1 MRGARRAI
9 AAASFAV
16 ALLVA
21 CSTRPAGLELI
32 IATDLKAPDDF
43 DTMHLHVS
51 QDGTPAADD
60 IPLDE
65 PGTAPFPVTFA
76 IAAGSRADQEAIID
90 VSLLKA
96 GQVVVSR
103 QAQVQ
108 VPKDRVAELT
118 LVLGKKC
125 VGVTCQAGETCDPQP
140 AAGAGECVPI
150 VVDPAALPT
159 FTPADVD
166 AAAVAT
172 SPGVTQ
178 SGSGGGSGSGSGDA
192 AMAADIAIG
201 NGAADATP
209 EDAVDDAV
217 ITDVSIDDGVTNPPA
232 DVPCVPTSSTEIC
245 TNGIDDN
252 CDGLVDCAELS
263 CQMAGYACV
272 GSPPAGWSGPD
283 LFWTGSA
290 GATAPACPAGYQ
302 SMNGYSGPTG
312 TNGSCACTCVATG
325 QACTATVT
333 FHTDQTCAVNPAC
346 RSVTVMTMSGNG
358 ACTPI
363 TPTSNCGPDGSFAV
377 AGGVPAPS
385 VGTCTPQVTKTSG
398 SAEGWTSAA
407 RVCTAIADVPGGC
420 AAGGQQCVLESPS
433 TFGAAICV
441 HQSGDASCPAGY
453 PTKSVIYGGE
463 TDMRGCGP
471 CTCSSKP
478 TGGSCA
484 GTISIWGDLAGGC
497 SGAAADTYT
506 LGATCSAYAG
516 ASNNPAYAQ
525 GNFTVTPGTCTVVTQ
540 PTPTGA
546 VIATGPTTVCCTN

>member
-96 GQVVVSR
+96 GQIVVSR

-166 AAAVAT
+166 AAAAAT
-172 SPGVTQ
+172 SPGATL
-178 SGSGGGSGSGSGDA
+178 SGSGGGSGSDSGDA

-201 NGAADATP
+201 NDAAEAIA

-217 ITDVSIDDGVTNPPA
+217 ITDVSIDDWMTNPPA
-232 DVPCVPTSSTEIC
+232 DVPCAPTSSTENC

-252 CDGLVDCAELS
+252 CDGLVDCAEPS
-263 CQMAGYACV
+263 CQTAGYACV
-272 GSPPAGWSGPD
+272 GAAPAGWSGPD
-283 LFWTGSA
+283 LFWTGAA
-290 GATAPACPAGYQ
+290 GATAPACPAG
-302 SMNGYSGPTG
+302 
-312 TNGSCACTCVATG
+312 
-325 QACTATVT
+325 
-333 FHTDQTCAVNPAC
+333 
-346 RSVTVMTMSGNG
+346 
-358 ACTPI
+358 
-363 TPTSNCGPDGSFAV
+363 
-377 AGGVPAPS
+377 
-385 VGTCTPQVTKTSG
+385 
-398 SAEGWTSAA
+398 
-407 RVCTAIADVPGGC
+407 
-420 AAGGQQCVLESPS
+420 
-433 TFGAAICV
+433 
-441 HQSGDASCPAGY
+441 
-453 PTKSVIYGGE
+453 
-463 TDMRGCGP
+463 
-471 CTCSSKP
+471 
-478 TGGSCA
+478 
-484 GTISIWGDLAGGC
+484 
-497 SGAAADTYT
+497 
-506 LGATCSAYAG
+506 
-516 ASNNPAYAQ
+516 
-525 GNFTVTPGTCTVVTQ
+525 
-540 PTPTGA
+540 
-546 VIATGPTTVCCTN
+546 